1 MHTAGAAGEQ
11 AAAEG
16 PASSPYRVLYKVGDD
31 LRVDQ
36 VVQLHSQQQPSL
48 GLVQAVSCV
57 VRYMELLLSKELVK
71 RLSSNDEQ
79 LRHLGC
85 IPQHCTHSAAAARPN

>member
-1 MHTAGAAGEQ
+1 MRTAGAAGEQ

-36 VVQLHSQQQPSL
+36 VVHSQQQQPSPDV
-48 GLVQAVSCV
+48 GQAVSCV

-79 LRHLGC
+79 LRHVGC